1 MNQSWFEMPEIRRRT
16 FAKSVWIPLR
26 AVNTIEEIGKHGF
39 AGYKLEFFGAGSLAV
54 PVDKKTEAEK
64 LDWNDVGISHCH
76 SGYIQDDE
84 YIPSNVYKMY
94 DGKLTGEC
102 LVLEQ
107 RGNSNE
113 KNEWHLNQDFVI
125 TLGLKREGDVWI
137 RPDEGY
143 IEVAKLYRREDS
155 SPYLIEVRAMHL
167 RDYLCAR
174 KMALYITSYRDRA
187 EVVENV
193 AHLSWKEKSLTE
205 KKGMDR
211 WEGGI
216 FEIHEGGMA
225 FGEKTAVFHAAR
237 TDVDPEED
245 VPTFGLPTNDNVK
258 SKSWVKK
265 YHERKLYRVEG
276 ELWRNEWI
284 EPASKSP
291 LVRRDKIPP
300 TIFFITDA
308 EGNQENRETLV
319 SSSRWL
325 WFRPDVVIALT
336 HYRGGSL
343 SWYTKDTGSV
353 GCSPDDNVHFGIN
366 NLGLVNV
373 YAKDIGILPDW
384 QQKIWAGHN
393 ISPEGKVSKELLA
406 SQMKAE
412 PANTQAPEAFLLK
425 GLAKLNHL
433 AKAKYGIT
441 IVRSHEQIPKLI
453 ERSHRFRAT
462 DKNGLFALAK
472 DLARITADSFDAKA
486 MQKIVAP
493 PKGIKWAS
501 LKSLENLLATIVDS
515 SHAKAMLSPLFGIY
529 ELRLADA
536 HLSRKDIEGAFK
548 LLRVDC
554 KLPTIIQGYQ
564 LLNSC
569 VSSIYEICRV
579 IGDEKNHNSQKE
591 DSPATSHN
599 S

>member
-1 MNQSWFEMPEIRRRT
+1 MNQNWFEMPEIRRRT
-16 FAKSVWIPLR
+16 FAKSVWIPLM
-26 AVNTIEEIGKHGF
+26 AADTIEEVGQHGF
-39 AGYKLEFFGAGSLAV
+39 IGYRSEFFGANSLAI

-64 LDWNDVGISHCH
+64 LGWADIGIGHNY

-84 YIPSNVYKMY
+84 YIPSNVYKEY
-94 DGKLTGEC
+94 GGKFTGEY

-107 RGNSNE
+107 RGNSKE
-113 KNEWHLNQDFVI
+113 KAEWHLNQDFVI
-125 TLGLKREGDVWI
+125 TLGLKREGNVWV

-143 IEVAKLYRREDS
+143 IDVAKLYRREDG
-155 SPYLIEVRAMHL
+155 SPYLLKVRLIHL
-167 RDYLCAR
+167 RDYLCVR
-174 KMALYITSYRDRA
+174 KMALYITSYRDRV
-187 EVVENV
+187 EVVEDV
-193 AHLSWKEKSLTE
+193 AHLSWKEKHLTE
-205 KKGMDR
+205 NKGMDR
-211 WEGGI
+211 WEGSV
-216 FEIHEGGMA
+216 FEIHEGGMS
-225 FGEKTAVFHAAR
+225 FGEKTAVFHVSR

-245 VPTFGLPTNDNVK
+245 VPTFGLPIDGKVK
-258 SKSWVKK
+258 SKSWVKE
-265 YHERKLYRVEG
+265 YHERKLYRVNG

-291 LVRRDKIPP
+291 LIRRDQIPP

-319 SSSRWL
+319 NGSRWL
-325 WFRPDVVIALT
+325 WFRPDVVTALT
-336 HYRGGSL
+336 RYRGGSL
-343 SWYTKDTGSV
+343 SWHTRDTGSV
-353 GCSPDDNVHFGIN
+353 GCSPDDNVDFGVN
-366 NLGLVNV
+366 SLGLVNV
-373 YAKDIGILPDW
+373 YAKDIGMLPDW
-384 QQKIWAGHN
+384 QQKIWAGYN

-412 PANTQAPEAFLLK
+412 PANTQAPEAFLSK
-425 GLAKLNHL
+425 GLAKLNRL

-441 IVRSHEQIPKLI
+441 IIRSHEQIPELI

-462 DKNGLFALAK
+462 DKDGLFALAK

-486 MQKIVAP
+486 MQKLVPP
-493 PKGIKWAS
+493 PKGIKWES
-501 LKSLENLLATIVDS
+501 LKSLENLLATTVDPNR
-515 SHAKAMLSPLFGIY
+515 ARAILSPLFGIY
-529 ELRLADA
+529 DLRHADA
-536 HLSRKDIEGAFK
+536 HLSKKDIEDTFT
-548 LLRVDC
+548 LLSVDR

>member
-1 MNQSWFEMPEIRRRT
+1 
-16 FAKSVWIPLR
+16 V
-26 AVNTIEEIGKHGF
+26 
-39 AGYKLEFFGAGSLAV
+39 
-54 PVDKKTEAEK
+54 
-64 LDWNDVGISHCH
+64 
-76 SGYIQDDE
+76 
-84 YIPSNVYKMY
+84 Y

-113 KNEWHLNQDFVI
+113 KNEWHLDQDFVI
-125 TLGLKREGDVWI
+125 TLGLKREGDVWVH
-137 RPDEGY
+137 PDEGY
-143 IEVAKLYRREDS
+143 IKVAKLYRREDS

-187 EVVENV
+187 EVVEDV
-193 AHLSWKEKSLTE
+193 AHLSWKEKHLTE
-205 KKGMDR
+205 NKEMDR
-211 WEGGI
+211 WEGSV
-216 FEIHEGGMA
+216 FEIHEGGMQ
-225 FGEKTAVFHAAR
+225 FGAKTAVFHAAR

-245 VPTFGLPTNDNVK
+245 VPTFGLPTKDNVK
-258 SKSWVKK
+258 SESWTKE
-265 YHERKLYRVEG
+265 HHGRKLYRVKG

-291 LVRRDKIPP
+291 LIRGDQIPP
-300 TIFFITDA
+300 KIFFITDA

-319 SSSRWL
+319 NGSRWL
-325 WFRPDVVIALT
+325 WFRPDVVTALT

-343 SWYTKDTGSV
+343 SWNTRDTGSV
-353 GCSPDDNVHFGIN
+353 GCSPDYNVDFGVN
-366 NLGLVNV
+366 SLGLVNV
-373 YAKDIGILPDW
+373 YAKDIGMLPDW
-384 QQKIWAGHN
+384 QQKIWAGYN

-406 SQMKAE
+406 SQME
-412 PANTQAPEAFLLK
+412 VVPANTDAPEAFLLK
-425 GLAKLNHL
+425 GLTMLNRL

-441 IVRSHEQIPKLI
+441 IFRSHEQIPELI

-462 DKNGLFALAK
+462 DKDGLFALAK
-472 DLARITADSFDAKA
+472 DLARITADSFDVKA
-486 MQKIVAP
+486 MQKLAPP
-493 PKGIKWAS
+493 PKGTKWGS
-501 LKSLENLLATIVDS
+501 LKSLENLLATTLDPSRARAI
-515 SHAKAMLSPLFGIY
+515 LSPLVGIY
-529 ELRLADA
+529 ELRHADA
-536 HLSRKDIEGAFK
+536 HLSKKDIEDTFT
-548 LLRVDC
+548 LLSVDR

-569 VSSIYEICRV
+569 VSSIYEICRA

>member
-1 MNQSWFEMPEIRRRT
+1 MNQIWFEMPEIRRRT

-26 AVNTIEEIGKHGF
+26 AVNTIEEVGQYGF
-39 AGYKLEFFGAGSLAV
+39 AGYKLEFFGAGSLAI

-64 LDWNDVGISHCH
+64 LGWNDVGISHCH

-84 YIPSNVYKMY
+84 YIPSNVYKVY

-125 TLGLKREGDVWI
+125 TLGLKREGDVWV

-143 IEVAKLYRREDS
+143 IKVAKLYRRKDS
-155 SPYLIEVRAMHL
+155 SPCLIKVRAIHL

-187 EVVENV
+187 EVVEDV
-193 AHLSWKEKSLTE
+193 AHLSWKEKHLTE
-205 KKGMDR
+205 NKGMDR
-211 WEGGI
+211 WEGGV
-216 FEIHEGGMA
+216 FEIHEGGMP
-225 FGEKTAVFHAAR
+225 FGEKTAVFHASR
-237 TDVDPEED
+237 TDIDPEED
-245 VPTFGLPTNDNVK
+245 VPTFGLPTKDNVK
-258 SKSWVKK
+258 SESWIKE
-265 YHERKLYRVEG
+265 YHERKLYLVKG

-291 LVRRDKIPP
+291 LVRRDQIPP

-319 SSSRWL
+319 NGSRWL
-325 WFRPDVVIALT
+325 WFRPNVVTALT
-336 HYRGGSL
+336 QYRGGSL
-343 SWYTKDTGSV
+343 SWYTRDTGSV
-353 GCSPDDNVHFGIN
+353 GYSPDGNVHFGIN
-366 NLGLVNV
+366 SLGLVNV
-373 YAKDIGILPDW
+373 YAKDIGMLPEW
-384 QQKIWAGHN
+384 QQKIWAGYN
-393 ISPEGKVSKELLA
+393 INPEGKVSKELLA

-412 PANTQAPEAFLLK
+412 PVNTQAPEAFLSK
-425 GLAKLNHL
+425 GLVKLNRL

-441 IVRSHEQIPKLI
+441 IIRFHEQIPKLI

-462 DKNGLFALAK
+462 DENGLFELAK
-472 DLARITADSFDAKA
+472 DLARITADSFDDKV
-486 MQKIVAP
+486 MQKLVAP
-493 PKGIKWAS
+493 PKGTKWGS
-501 LKSLENLLATIVDS
+501 LKSLENLLATTLDP
-515 SHAKAMLSPLFGIY
+515 SHARAMLSPLFGIY
-529 ELRLADA
+529 DLRLADA
-536 HLSRKDIEGAFK
+536 HLSKKDIEEPFK
-548 LLRVDC
+548 LLGVDR
-554 KLPTIIQGYQ
+554 KLPAIIQGYQ

-569 VSSIYEICRV
+569 VSCIYEICRI

-591 DSPATSHN
+591 DSPSPSHN